1 MPDLVKMAALMA
13 QQRKGILRERHH
25 FKHAYE
31 GMLLHARSILVK
43 KGILQ
48 ATETITCNKANK
60 THDYQDAIGSKL
72 TDASASNDSNCP
84 DSVDVVD
91 NHKKEHQQKSTDTQE
106 TGKSSELTAR
116 KTEAVSNF
124 FSSELLTN
132 TLSDLNLSD
141 PLSLT
146 TSSNSPH
153 RKRIT
158 KQDFLNASNSSISNL
173 GKGASDDADPL
184 SQLDPLWS
192 MK

>member
-1 MPDLVKMAALMA
+1 M
-13 QQRKGILRERHH
+13 
-25 FKHAYE
+25 
-31 GMLLHARSILVK
+31 
-43 KGILQ
+43 
-48 ATETITCNKANK
+48 
-60 THDYQDAIGSKL
+60 
-72 TDASASNDSNCP
+72 
-84 DSVDVVD
+84 VD
-91 NHKKEHQQKSTDTQE
+91 NHRKEHEQKSTETQE
-106 TGKSSELTAR
+106 TEKSSELTA
-116 KTEAVSNF
+116 KKNEAASNF

>member
-31 GMLLHARSILVK
+31 GMLLHARSILVR
-43 KGILQ
+43 KGIMQ
-48 ATETITCNKANK
+48 ATETIPCNKSNK
-60 THDYQDAIGSKL
+60 THDCQDTIGSKL
-72 TDASASNDSNCP
+72 TELGASTDSNCP
-84 DSVDVVD
+84 DYVDVVD
-91 NHKKEHQQKSTDTQE
+91 NHRKEQEQKSTETQE
-106 TGKSSELTAR
+106 TGKSSELKAK

-124 FSSELLTN
+124 FSAELLTN

-146 TSSNSPH
+146 SSSHSPH

-173 GKGASDDADPL
+173 GL
-184 SQLDPLWS
+184 SLIHI
-192 MK
+192 